1 MPNELRCCP
10 ECGAT
15 DFSWFTEYIERGH
28 VIDDGSDIGYR
39 EPQGMM
45 EPAHGANDHGIE
57 CSHCTGSFN
66 EIDLIS
72 QDEAFYDDDL
82 QMPWMDDY
90 TPEEPLQS
98 TLSEE

>member
-15 DFSWFTEYIERGH
+15 DFSWIEEYVERGH
-28 VIDDGSDIGYR
+28 VIDDGSDVGYR

-45 EPAHGANDHGIE
+45 EPAHTETHGVD
-57 CSHCTGSFN
+57 CSHCVSQWD
-66 EIDLIS
+66 IDELIS

-90 TPEEPLQS
+90 TPEEPLQN